1 MTGAPVG
8 YLVTGALACWCTLM
22 ALAPLSRP
30 LALGAMS
37 FLVGFVLNELPFLAF
52 CYLLAA
58 TLLAAGAIDSPGGWA
73 AAGLVA
79 LATAGLLAVA
89 WRGAQARPAVDRAL
103 DEGLGAGWRAA
114 LDAGT
119 AARLRRRPPY
129 ARILLAPVLFRRR
142 DVERTA
148 DLSYGGAGR
157 ANLLDVYRH
166 RSRHRFHALRFEAV
180 VDAIEAFTAW
190 VRSPAAAR
198 RAGSAGAGRAGPG
211 PCGGRRAG
219 PRLSGPAS
227 CGGRE
232 CSRCPGSA

>member
-1 MTGAPVG
+1 MTHTPAG
-8 YLVTGALACWCTLM
+8 YVVTSVLACWCTLL
-22 ALAPLSRP
+22 ALAPLRRP
-30 LALGAMS
+30 LALGIVS
-37 FLVGFVLNELPFLAF
+37 FLCGFALNELPFAAF
-52 CYLLAA
+52 YYLLAA
-58 TLLAAGAIDSPGGWA
+58 TLLAGRGIGSPGGRPAAGLAALA
-73 AAGLVA
+73 AAGLIIVA
-79 LATAGLLAVA
+79 R
-89 WRGAQARPAVDRAL
+89 RGAQARPATRRAL

-157 ANLLDVYRH
+157 ANLLDMYRH

-198 RAGSAGAGRAGPG
+198 RAG
-211 PCGGRRAG
+211 
-219 PRLSGPAS
+219 
-227 CGGRE
+227 
-232 CSRCPGSA
+232 